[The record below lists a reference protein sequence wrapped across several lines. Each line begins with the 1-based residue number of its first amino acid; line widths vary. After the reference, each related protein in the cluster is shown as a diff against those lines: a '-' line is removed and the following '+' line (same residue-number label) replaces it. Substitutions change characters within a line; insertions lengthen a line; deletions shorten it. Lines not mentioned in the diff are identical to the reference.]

1 MSKLLRTEFA
11 RLMKNKLFYF
21 AMLIMF
27 VLPIF
32 CVVTRY
38 MEMKEYPEI
47 FAELGSDYL
56 SADGF
61 LFVGSFYGIIVVAV
75 LLGYFIGTDYS
86 YGTIRNKLIAGHKRV
101 HIYLSSL
108 IVCGMAT
115 MILNSISVIT
125 ILVVGGIAFGFALP
139 VQDILLLLAVATLAL
154 ICFAALYLLIV
165 VVWAS
170 RSAGLASAILIGFLM
185 IMAAMTIDN
194 RLSASEYYSD
204 IVVDGNTGE
213 LVELPPEKNR
223 YYITGTKRKVYEA
236 LYDIL
241 PSCQLYRLVRSDGL
255 SGDVAEYVILM
266 ALSVVETAG
275 LSGIGIFIFSRKDL
289 K

>member
-32 CVVTRY
+32 CVVQQY
-38 MEMKEYPEI
+38 MEMKEYPEV

-56 SADGF
+56 SADDF
-61 LFVGSFYGIIVVAV
+61 LFIGGFYGIIVAAV

-101 HIYLSSL
+101 HIYLSNF
-108 IVCGMAT
+108 IVCGAAT
-115 MILNSISVIT
+115 MILNLIFIIT
-125 ILVVGGIAFGFALP
+125 ILIVGGILFGINAP
-139 VQDILLLLAVATLAL
+139 VQEMLLLIAVETLAL
-154 ICFAALYLLIV
+154 ICVAALYLLIV

-194 RLSASEYYSD
+194 RLSAPEYYPD

-255 SGDVAEYVILM
+255 SEDVAEYVILM